1 MYTLDASSPEVEA
14 PPRLYNPPMAF
25 REKDYL
31 KRQLAELARVL
42 ARVLG
47 LREAGRID
55 EAREELEQGAA
66 TTLGVGYRPLGSV
79 DVATA
84 VALLRTR
91 ELADAY
97 AQLLEADA
105 DLDPGGGEPPARAG
119 ALRARA
125 EAVRAA
131 LQRKR

>member
-1 MYTLDASSPEVEA
+1 
-14 PPRLYNPPMAF
+14 MAF

-66 TTLGVGYRPLGSV
+66 TTLGVGYTPLGSV

-91 ELADAY
+91 ELAEAY

-105 DLDPGGGEPPARAG
+105 DAGKRAE

-125 EAVRAA
+125 AAVRAA
-131 LQRKR
+131 GQAQR

>member
-1 MYTLDASSPEVEA
+1 
-14 PPRLYNPPMAF
+14 MAF

-66 TTLGVGYRPLGSV
+66 TTLGVGYTPLGSV

-91 ELADAY
+91 ELAEAY

-105 DLDPGGGEPPARAG
+105 DLAAADADAGKRAE

-125 EAVRAA
+125 AAVRAA
-131 LQRKR
+131 GQAQR

>member
-1 MYTLDASSPEVEA
+1 
-14 PPRLYNPPMAF
+14 MAF

-66 TTLGVGYRPLGSV
+66 TTLGVGYTPLGSV

-91 ELADAY
+91 ELAEAY

-105 DLDPGGGEPPARAG
+105 DLAAADADDGKRAE

-125 EAVRAA
+125 AAVRAA
-131 LQRKR
+131 GQAQR

>member
-1 MYTLDASSPEVEA
+1 
-14 PPRLYNPPMAF
+14 MAF

-47 LREAGRID
+47 LRESGRID
-55 EAREELEQGAA
+55 EALEELEKGAA
-66 TTLGVGYRPLGSV
+66 TTLGVGYAPLGSV

-91 ELADAY
+91 ELAEAY
-97 AQLLEADA
+97 AQLLEANAELAAAGADA
-105 DLDPGGGEPPARAG
+105 DNRTE

-125 EAVRAA
+125 AAVRAA
-131 LQRKR
+131 LQEKR

>member
-1 MYTLDASSPEVEA
+1 
-14 PPRLYNPPMAF
+14 MAF

-66 TTLGVGYRPLGSV
+66 TTLGVGYTPLGSV

-91 ELADAY
+91 EVAEAY
-97 AQLLEADA
+97 AQLLEVDA
-105 DLDPGGGEPPARAG
+105 ELAEAGARGAEPQARTD

-125 EAVRAA
+125 AAVRAA
-131 LQRKR
+131 VQAQR

>member
-1 MYTLDASSPEVEA
+1 
-14 PPRLYNPPMAF
+14 MAF

-55 EAREELEQGAA
+55 EALEELEKGAA
-66 TTLGVGYRPLGSV
+66 TTLGVGYTPLGAV

-84 VALLRTR
+84 VALVRTR
-91 ELADAY
+91 ELAEAY

-105 DLDPGGGEPPARAG
+105 DLDPGGGGAPPVRAD

-125 EAVRAA
+125 AAVRAT
-131 LQRKR
+131 LQEKR

>member
-1 MYTLDASSPEVEA
+1 
-14 PPRLYNPPMAF
+14 MAF

-47 LREAGRID
+47 LREAGRVD
-55 EAREELEQGAA
+55 EARKELEKGSA
-66 TTLGVGYRPLGSV
+66 TVLGVGYTPLGSV

-91 ELADAY
+91 ELAEAY

-105 DLDPGGGEPPARAG
+105 DLARASGAEPPARAD
-119 ALRARA
+119 AFLARA
-125 EAVRAA
+125 KAVRAA
-131 LQRKR
+131 LQERR